1 MTTVGQR
8 DALIDKV
15 QLNVNPVVT
24 SLVLGTP
31 RRRTMPGM
39 RLLRPVSVDSVNFQY
54 VTFDN
59 KHLQDVDAERAMRA
73 EITSIDWDATT
84 ASAKLRRFT
93 KKVKKDKDEIRNA
106 HPSLR
111 IQELSALMA
120 RRTVEMSMEKVIRDV
135 VIDTTPGNTY
145 ASGHI
150 FNLTNGFDDP
160 VNGDSKTAVRTA
172 AATISADT
180 GAQIGELSVYL
191 PEISFNAAV
200 DDPLF
205 LEKRGNFST
214 VLPTAA
220 DLAAYWGVKEVWTA
234 NPVQASGTGIA
245 AMYSD
250 IAVVYFDGV
259 GQDFDTEYG
268 ELVWGVSFKLNG
280 GVALEAW
287 YDNNTSSWNF
297 PWEDWLLPKIT
308 NPKAAALLTNCKD

>member
-1 MTTVGQR
+1 MTTVAQR

-39 RLLRPVSVDSVNFQY
+39 RLLRPITVDAVNFQY

-59 KHLQDVDAERAMRA
+59 AHLQDVDAERAMRA
-73 EITSIDWDATT
+73 EITTVDWDATT
-84 ASAKLRRFT
+84 DTGKLLRYT
-93 KKVKKDKDEIRNA
+93 KAVKKDKDEIRNA

-111 IQELSALMA
+111 IQELSALLA
-120 RRTVEMSMEKVIRDV
+120 RRTVELNMERKIHSV
-135 VIDTTPGNTY
+135 VTDATPGNSY

-150 FNLTNGFDDP
+150 FALTNGFDDP
-160 VNGDSKTAVRTA
+160 VNGDSKTAIRTA
-172 AATISADT
+172 AATIAADT
-180 GAQIGELSVYL
+180 GAQIGELSVFL
-191 PEISFNAAV
+191 PESSFNAAV

-220 DLAAYWGVKEVWTA
+220 DLAAFWGVKEVWTA
-234 NPVQASGTGIA
+234 NPVVKSGTGIA
-245 AMYSD
+245 PLYGD

-268 ELVWGVSFKLNG
+268 ELVWGASFKLNG
-280 GVALEAW
+280 GVALEPW
-287 YDNNTSSWNF
+287 YDPKTTCWWF
-297 PWEDWLLPKIT
+297 PWEDFLLPQIT